1 MPTADIDFGSTV
13 IQGNNS
19 DTVQN
24 PANNG
29 GGESNQDDKT
39 HLNGGNADDI
49 TSKDGDSNN
58 TPPADNS
65 DTAND
70 NNADPPTGELAA
82 GDSIEVDGNTYTVAE
97 NGDIVDA
104 EGKVFKEAK
113 DVAEWLKSV
122 EVEETDGSD
131 SSLDINSLQKEL
143 GVTVTDEA
151 GKPIEFTNDV
161 AGVKSYVDAVI
172 ELRSKELQDA
182 AVNRLYSDNPLLKQ
196 FQDYVEL
203 NGTPRGFGEIP
214 DRSGIKL
221 DKDNENQLVAV
232 IRMAAQEFGNKS
244 LNDNYIKYL
253 RDSGSLYDEAKS
265 QLQALVEKDA
275 ATRKDI
281 ETKAQEK
288 REQQQKEVA
297 DYWDRVNKVVEGRV
311 IGGYKIPESFT
322 KEVDGKK
329 VVVTPNDFFAY
340 LSNPKETES
349 GERLTGY
356 QYDLSK
362 LSDDEYLTREILDAW
377 LMFTGGT
384 YKNLIDMAVKEE
396 KVRQLRVKSKE
407 QRSTKSV
414 KVIKNPSRKSSI
426 DDIIL

>member
-221 DKDNENQLVAV
+221 DKDIENQLVAV